1 MKEYEKSTR
10 SQRIENKRENEEEE
24 EQQQERERSKSFII
38 PIPVLPG
45 LWSRPKELS
54 KTPCLFLLVFFQII
68 LSLRFSLLVFIL
80 LFLDTFLPSSNS
92 RLCSFHYSPF
102 FLVH

>member
-1 MKEYEKSTR
+1 MKKSTR
-10 SQRIENKRENEEEE
+10 RQRIENERENEEEEE

-54 KTPCLFLLVFFQII
+54 KTPCLFLLVF
-68 LSLRFSLLVFIL
+68 LK
-80 LFLDTFLPSSNS
+80 
-92 RLCSFHYSPF
+92 
-102 FLVH
+102 